1 MDIVITGRRT
11 KVSEKFRTAV
21 DSKSKRIAAI
31 APDADRVQIV
41 VTHEGNPRQA
51 DTAIKVEIT
60 VFAGRDIARAEASS
74 ADAISAL
81 DLALDKLTIRLR
93 RLRDRRKSHHHQD
106 RDRASRKPLDTA
118 GDMPSLP
125 EDAGSTDTGSVPLGA
140 EPLDADGGSVE
151 VRLGETPIRI
161 RRKLHR
167 ARLMAIEEALY
178 EMELSDHDF
187 YLFVNVETRRPA
199 VVYRR
204 HGWSYGVFEID
215 SEE

>member
-11 KVSEKFRTAV
+11 KVSEKFRTVV

-93 RLRDRRKSHHHQD
+93 RLRDRRKNHRQD
-106 RDRASRKPLDTA
+106 RDCASIKPLDTA
-118 GDMPSLP
+118 VDMPSLP
-125 EDAGSTDTGSVPLGA
+125 EEAGSTGTGSVPLGA
-140 EPLDADGGSVE
+140 EPLDADGESVE

-167 ARLMAIEEALY
+167 ARQMTIEEALY

-187 YLFVNVETRRPA
+187 YLFVNAETRRPA

>member
-93 RLRDRRKSHHHQD
+93 RLRDRRKSHHQD

-125 EDAGSTDTGSVPLGA
+125 EDAGSTGTGSVPLGA
-140 EPLDADGGSVE
+140 EPLDADGESVE
-151 VRLGETPIRI
+151 VRLGEMPIRI

-167 ARLMAIEEALY
+167 ARQMTIEEALY

-187 YLFVNVETRRPA
+187 YLFVNAETRRPA